1 MGMTIDPAIRIGD
14 FITLAFFLVGGLS
27 FAWSMRAD
35 LKMLARDV
43 NAQGLKIDKLEA
55 VITAQAV
62 QGQRMDD
69 LDRRIEEMRHGR
81 GFIQRDINGL
91 YGQGGKAQN
100 LT

>member
-1 MGMTIDPAIRIGD
+1 MTIDPAIRVGD
-14 FITLAFFLVGGLS
+14 IITLCAFLIGGMG
-27 FAWSMRAD
+27 FAWGMRGD

-43 NAQGLKIDKLEA
+43 KAHGHKIDKLES

-62 QGQRMDD
+62 QDQRLTD
-69 LDRRIEEMRHGR
+69 LDRRIEELRHGR

-100 LT
+100 LP